1 MSNHNNYSKSLNIKF
16 GSLKC
21 RYILKINNPQLS
33 DSFIRYLRL
42 QKFDIFACQ
51 ESNISSLNF
60 NDRIAMLNLK
70 FQSFQSIWTSKCGL
84 LNFNSNINMETINI
98 SDDDRFI
105 LAKLTVPAEPNL
117 LPIYVLNIYAPA
129 DTIYNKTIFYNSLID
144 YIKSLDSYADILER
158 VILAGDFNF
167 QYDLRLPGN
176 SPRKQPTTFVSFT
189 DTFLHDCNN
198 NYSDPFFETLPT
210 FRRGQVIKTLDYIM
224 VGSRLKELYFDNDI
238 EYISNDWTDHA
249 LMTVSFRLQVSNTGK
264 GLWRANPNLV
274 HNKSYVKKINSG
286 ISHFMQ
292 NILSTSSDSSQIK
305 WDRLKGYI
313 KKLTKAYCSNRSSWR
328 KERLKD
334 LQGTRNRLMR
344 QLQHDQQALQS
355 QLTKVEHGIARIEH
369 ELARNAS
376 LKAGK
381 KWLDN
386 NENSVG
392 FLKKTADRRLA
403 QRNFDSIT
411 HPNSGVSCTTTED
424 KLTAVHTFYDT
435 LYSPEPTHRYSMDK
449 LLSQIKNT
457 ISVEDAEFIVS
468 EIDLKDIVKS
478 ATRCPKVSSPGRDG
492 LPYPILRLIL
502 EHDDCKDLVTSVYND
517 AINLAI
523 FPPSWQETC
532 IVLLPKTGDL
542 SDLANW
548 RPISLINTDCKVF
561 TRILNSRVIGAANP
575 VITQY
580 QAGFMPSRF
589 IGDHG
594 LALRILMEDAK
605 IHFNRAISV
614 AIDSA
619 KAYDHVNETYICKV
633 LEKFGFPLKFIES
646 IRNLFFKN
654 KIAINMNGFLSDPVA
669 QNVVSTKAI
678 LFLQYFSTLLWN
690 LFCWLL

>member
-16 GSLKC
+16 GSLNC

-84 LNFNSNINMETINI
+84 LNFNSNINMGTINI

-274 HNKSYVKKINSG
+274 HNKSWVKKINSG
-286 ISHFMQ
+286 SSHFMQ

-305 WDRLKGYI
+305 WDRLNGYI

-392 FLKKTADRRLA
+392 FLKKL
-403 QRNFDSIT
+403 
-411 HPNSGVSCTTTED
+411 
-424 KLTAVHTFYDT
+424 LT
-435 LYSPEPTHRYSMDK
+435 
-449 LLSQIKNT
+449 
-457 ISVEDAEFIVS
+457 
-468 EIDLKDIVKS
+468 
-478 ATRCPKVSSPGRDG
+478 
-492 LPYPILRLIL
+492 
-502 EHDDCKDLVTSVYND
+502 
-517 AINLAI
+517 
-523 FPPSWQETC
+523 
-532 IVLLPKTGDL
+532 
-542 SDLANW
+542 
-548 RPISLINTDCKVF
+548 
-561 TRILNSRVIGAANP
+561 
-575 VITQY
+575 
-580 QAGFMPSRF
+580 
-589 IGDHG
+589 
-594 LALRILMEDAK
+594 
-605 IHFNRAISV
+605 
-614 AIDSA
+614 
-619 KAYDHVNETYICKV
+619 VN
-633 LEKFGFPLKFIES
+633 
-646 IRNLFFKN
+646 
-654 KIAINMNGFLSDPVA
+654 
-669 QNVVSTKAI
+669 
-678 LFLQYFSTLLWN
+678 
-690 LFCWLL
+690 